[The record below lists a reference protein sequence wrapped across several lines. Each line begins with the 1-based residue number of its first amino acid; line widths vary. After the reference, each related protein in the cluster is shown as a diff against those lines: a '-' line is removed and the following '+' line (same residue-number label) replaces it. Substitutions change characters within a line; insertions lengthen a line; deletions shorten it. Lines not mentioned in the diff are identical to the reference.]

1 MAPRIPAPKTT
12 DKADPSTGTLT
23 AIAKLVRHPEC
34 AEHGGRN
41 RYKREA
47 LVQIAE
53 LTKDVVV
60 PGEPE
65 PEVEEP
71 ETEDVEETEPDEAA

>member
-1 MAPRIPAPKTT
+1 MPPAKKSTTTEPSAPT
-12 DKADPSTGTLT
+12 ADDVLVEIA
-23 AIAKLVRHPEC
+23 AIVRHPEA

-60 PGEPE
+60 PGESEPE
-65 PEVEEP
+65 PEA
-71 ETEDVEETEPDEAA
+71 EDIEEETEPDEAA